1 MFYALKKLGFLEPT
15 VDTYATY
22 KYIYIINYH
31 NIPLYGT
38 FFQGP
43 FWLSLAVGRQFVEV
57 EVRIESVDV
66 DSGKMSLSMKQPE

>member
-1 MFYALKKLGFLEPT
+1 M
-15 VDTYATY
+15 DTYATY
-22 KYIYIINYH
+22 KYIYIYIYIIYIYIINYH

>member
-1 MFYALKKLGFLEPT
+1 MLLTNIIYMYIY
-15 VDTYATY
+15 V
-22 KYIYIINYH
+22 YIYITIIYH

-38 FFQGP
+38 CFHGP
-43 FWLSLAVGRQFVEV
+43 FWLSLAVASEV